1 MQCVAVLL
9 GKKTDWASIKKDML
23 NDVNGFM
30 ENLLTYDV
38 EKTAEKTWKK
48 ARDGW
53 ISKPQFDPVAMK
65 KISVSAA
72 SLCLWC
78 KTCSKF

>member
-23 NDVNGFM
+23 NDVNRFM
-30 ENLLTYDV
+30 ESLLNYDV
-38 EKTAEKTWKK
+38 EKTPEKTWKK

-53 ISKPQFDPVAMK
+53 ITKPNFDPK
-65 KISVSAA
+65 LDKNTSVPAA
-72 SLCLWC
+72 SLCTWC
-78 KTCSKF
+78 IACSKF